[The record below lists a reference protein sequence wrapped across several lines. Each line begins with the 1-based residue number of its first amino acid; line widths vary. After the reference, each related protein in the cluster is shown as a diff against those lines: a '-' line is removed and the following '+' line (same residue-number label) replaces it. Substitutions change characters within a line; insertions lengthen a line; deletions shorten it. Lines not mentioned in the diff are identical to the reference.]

1 MKDINGLRRAVMAN
15 SRYMS
20 VGDALIT
27 FLDNQYVSFDG
38 VETKLLDSV
47 FTIFGHGCVVGVGEA
62 LSQGNSSI
70 KTMMG
75 KNEQGMALA
84 AMSYAK
90 QNNRR
95 KIIPC
100 FSSIGPGAANMVTA
114 AGCATANNIPLL
126 LFMGDTFATRQ
137 PDPVLQQMEH
147 ITSASTTTNDAF
159 RAVCRYFDRVSRP
172 EMLMSTMLNAI
183 RALLDQGNAG
193 AVAIALP
200 QDVQGECYDF
210 PESFLQKRVHK
221 IKRLLPSQD
230 EIEDAIKLIKASKYP
245 LLIVGGGVRY
255 SEAGETVEKF
265 ATKYNIPFCETQAGK
280 SAAKSSHKLNLG
292 GLGVTGNSA
301 ANEIARKAD
310 LIIGVG
316 TRFTDFTTASKSL
329 YPDAKVIA
337 INVSQFQAEKLDA
350 TPVVA
355 DAKLSLEYIMEKLE
369 YKSAYTNEIQE
380 VKAAWDKE
388 MDRLT
393 SIKIDDN
400 YVPENT
406 AMMKDACKAFQKATG
421 ANLAQTTAI
430 GIIRK
435 YIPKDAILVGSA
447 GSLPGCL
454 QRMWTTDAKDSYNME
469 YGYSCMGYEIAGA
482 LGSKLAAQDK
492 EVYAFLG
499 DGSFYM
505 LHSELVTA
513 VQERK
518 KINIL
523 VFDNGSFGCINNLQM
538 GQGIDALCTEFR
550 YRDGDKPIR
559 EGEFLSTDFAMIAKG
574 YGLVSYTARNE
585 EELKAAIEDS
595 LKQEKS
601 TLIDIK
607 VLPKSMTHG
616 YDAWW
621 RVGCT
626 DNPRDKKQ
634 QRAKEEK
641 DAMIKIA
648 RKY

>member
-1 MKDINGLRRAVMAN
+1 MAN

-47 FTIFGHGCVVGVGEA
+47 FTIFGHGCVVGIGEA
-62 LSQGNSSI
+62 LSQGNSKI

-147 ITSASTTTNDAF
+147 LTSASTTTNDAF

-172 EMLMSTMLNAI
+172 EMLMSAMLNAM
-183 RALLDQGNAG
+183 RALLDPANTG
-193 AVAIALP
+193 AVAIAMP
-200 QDVQGECYDF
+200 QDVQGECYEF
-210 PESFLQKRVHK
+210 PETFLQKRVHV
-221 IKRLLPSQD
+221 IKRTLPSEE
-230 EIEDAIKLIKASKYP
+230 EINAAIDAIKASKYP

-255 SEAGETVEKF
+255 SEAGQTLKKF
-265 ATKYNIPFCETQAGK
+265 AEKYNIPFCETQAGK
-280 SAAKSSHKLNLG
+280 SAIESSHYLNLG

-301 ANEIARKAD
+301 ANTIAKKAD

-329 YPDAKVIA
+329 YPNIKVLT

-350 TPVVA
+350 IPVVA
-355 DAKLSLEYIMEKLE
+355 DAKLSLEYIMKKLD
-369 YKSAYTNEIQE
+369 YKTAYTTEIKE
-380 VKAAWDKE
+380 AKDAWDKE
-388 MDRLT
+388 MTRLT
-393 SIKIDDN
+393 SIKIGKD

-406 AMMKDACKAFQKATG
+406 AMMPDACTAFAKATG

-435 YIPKDAILVGSA
+435 NIPDDAILVGSA

-454 QRMWTTDAKDSYNME
+454 QRMWTTDKKDSYNME

-482 LGSKLAAQDK
+482 LGSKLAAPKQ
-492 EVYAFLG
+492 EVYAFVG

-513 VQERK
+513 VQEGK
-518 KINIL
+518 KINIML
-523 VFDNGSFGCINNLQM
+523 FDNGSFGCINNLQM
-538 GQGIDALCTEFR
+538 GQGINALCTEFR

-559 EGEFLSTDFAMIAKG
+559 EGEFLHTDFAMIAKG

-585 EELKAAIEDS
+585 EELEAAIKDS
-595 LKQEKS
+595 LKQTKS
-601 TLIDIK
+601 VLIDIK

-641 DAMIKIA
+641 DAMVKIA

>member
-1 MKDINGLRRAVMAN
+1 MAN

-38 VETKLLDSV
+38 KETKLLDSV
-47 FTIFGHGCVVGVGEA
+47 YTIFGHGCVVGIGEA
-62 LSQGNSSI
+62 LSMGDNKI
-70 KTMMG
+70 KTLMG

-114 AGCATANNIPLL
+114 AGTATANNIPLL
-126 LFMGDTFATRQ
+126 LFMGDTYATRQ

-147 ITSASTTTNDAF
+147 LTSASTTTNDAF

-183 RALLDQGNAG
+183 RTLLDPANTG
-193 AVAIALP
+193 AVAIAMP

-210 PESFLQKRVHK
+210 PETFLQKRVHK
-221 IKRLLPSQD
+221 IKRTIPSQD
-230 EIEDAIKLIKASKYP
+230 ELEDAIKAIKESKFPLI
-245 LLIVGGGVRY
+245 IVGGGVRY
-255 SEAGETVEKF
+255 SEAGEVVEKF
-265 ATKYNIPFCETQAGK
+265 AQKYNIPLCETQAGK
-280 SAAKSSHKLNLG
+280 SSIKSSNPLNLG

-310 LIIGVG
+310 LIIGIG

-329 YPDAKVIA
+329 YPNTKVLT

-355 DAKLSLEYIMEKLE
+355 DAKVTLEMLMEKLT
-369 YKSAYTNEIQE
+369 YKSAYTTEIK
-380 VKAAWDKE
+380 KAKDDWDKE
-388 MDRLT
+388 MERLT
-393 SIKIDDN
+393 SIKITDD

-406 AMMKDACKAFQKATG
+406 AMMKDACTAFMKATG
-421 ANLAQTTAI
+421 SHLAQTTAI

-435 YIPKDAILVGSA
+435 NIPDDAILVGSA

-482 LGSKLAAQDK
+482 FGSKLAALDK
-492 EVYAFLG
+492 EVYAFVG

-505 LHSELVTA
+505 LHSEMVTA
-513 VQERK
+513 IQERK
-518 KINIL
+518 KINIML
-523 VFDNGSFGCINNLQM
+523 FDNGSFGCINNLQM

-559 EGEFLSTDFAMIAKG
+559 EGEFLNTDFAMIAKG

-585 EELKAAIEDS
+585 EELEAAIKDS

-626 DNPRDKKQ
+626 DNPRDEKEK
-634 QRAKEEK
+634 RAKEEK
-641 DAMIKIA
+641 DAMVKIA